1 MSTSAPIIE
10 ASIRRKAYGG
20 KTVLENF
27 ALRVAPGEI
36 VALLGPSGCGK
47 STALRIVAGLETDY
61 EGEVRVL
68 GKSVREPSP
77 AVGVMF
83 QEPRLLPWL
92 SVGRNVAFALDGAGG
107 ATPRIEAL
115 LEEVG
120 LAGWT
125 DALPRALSGGMAQ
138 RVALARALFR
148 EPAVLLLD
156 EPFGAVDALTRLRL
170 QELLLGVVAR
180 HGTTVVLVTHDTRE
194 AVQLADR
201 VVVLRGD
208 PALKSVEIP
217 VRLSRPRPREGAGSI
232 ALEAELLNALG
243 IASRAEPGVPY
254 RPHAAGALFGA
265 EPAGEDARPRREASA

>member
-1 MSTSAPIIE
+1 MSLSPPIIE
-10 ASIRRKAYGG
+10 ASIRRKAYGD
-20 KTVLENF
+20 KIALQNF
-27 ALRVAPGEI
+27 GLRVAPGEI

-47 STALRIVAGLETDY
+47 STALRIVAGLESDY

-68 GKSVREPSP
+68 GKTVREPSP

-92 SVGRNVAFALDGAGG
+92 SVGRNVAFAVDGVGG
-107 ATPRIEAL
+107 TTARIEAL

-120 LAGWT
+120 LAGWA

-170 QELLLGVVAR
+170 QELLLGIVER

-217 VRLSRPRPREGAGSI
+217 IRLARPRPREGAGSI

-243 IASRAEPGVPY
+243 IANAV
-254 RPHAAGALFGA
+254 
-265 EPAGEDARPRREASA
+265 